1 MLKGPVTKLKICG
14 NLNPATFLPEKEDE
28 TPGHDC
34 FQFLTLNFAAREE
47 PMYTP
52 LDNSDMGIFTDGSSF
67 VWDGKQKA
75 GYAVVTSEQV
85 LEVKFLP
92 PSHMPNCQSLL
103 L

>member
-1 MLKGPVTKLKICG
+1 
-14 NLNPATFLPEKEDE
+14 
-28 TPGHDC
+28 
-34 FQFLTLNFAAREE
+34 
-47 PMYTP
+47 MYTP
-52 LDNSDMGIFTDGSSF
+52 LDNSDMGLFTDGSSF